1 MHNDC
6 ACITQL
12 LRKGYIIVKME
23 WISVNKKLPQC
34 EGWFLVSL
42 GNEWDKNGLG
52 KINKDKKIYDSNVRI
67 SHYDGKS
74 FYHGMVAAWM
84 PIPKPYE
91 GK

>member
-52 KINKDKKIYDSNVRI
+52 KINKDKKYMIQMLEY
-67 SHYDGKS
+67 
-74 FYHGMVAAWM
+74 
-84 PIPKPYE
+84 PITMENLLSWYGCSMDAYSKTI
-91 GK
+91 